1 MKVAAAL
8 CGVNNC
14 IHQHVTPVNYKS
26 NYTNFSSALHLRTG
40 QQDRAA
46 NWVVSLAPE
55 LQNGQNSTGKGQG
68 CQGRGGGWQST
79 ENSASWEITEKSL
92 KAAFVRGLGVFQMA
106 LGGIKGR
113 AALRRCQLQ
122 RQKQCAAFQ
131 GSPSLQNLGASH
143 VEGNG
148 IRSHSLNNLVSL
160 SWSPCRMSPVKPDP
174 DLVAVAGASSKHPV
188 CSHLCVPRLQG
199 IFSFASCFPIW
210 TFKILTTF
218 I

>member
-1 MKVAAAL
+1 MGKIPLERGRGKEEADRAQRTQL
-8 CGVNNC
+8 PGKSWK
-14 IHQHVTPVNYKS
+14 IHLK
-26 NYTNFSSALHLRTG
+26 LHLWG
-40 QQDRAA
+40 
-46 NWVVSLAPE
+46 
-55 LQNGQNSTGKGQG
+55 
-68 CQGRGGGWQST
+68 
-79 ENSASWEITEKSL
+79 
-92 KAAFVRGLGVFQMA
+92 GLGVFQMA

-113 AALRRCQLQ
+113 TPLRRYQVQ

-131 GSPSLQNLGASH
+131 CLGTSH

-174 DLVAVAGASSKHPV
+174 VLVAVAGASSKPPV

-210 TFKILTTF
+210 TFKILNTF